1 MIMTPSLSL
10 PALSSELRG
19 VTMHL
24 SRRLRNERAD
34 IDLGDSQFSVLAYL
48 VRTGPHT
55 PNELSVWEHVTPP
68 SMNRTL
74 NALEAAALVTRTP
87 DASDGRKVFVTAT
100 PEGVAVVKETR
111 RRRDAWL
118 HSRLSALTPAERRVL
133 EEATAILRTIVAP

>member
-1 MIMTPSLSL
+1 MPPLTL

-24 SRRLRNERAD
+24 SRRLRNERVD
-34 IDLGDSQFSVLAYL
+34 TDLTDSQFSVLAYL
-48 VRTGPHT
+48 VRTGAHT
-55 PNELSVWEHVTPP
+55 PNELSVWEHITPP

-74 NALEAAALVTRTP
+74 NALESAGFVTRTP

-100 PEGVAVVKETR
+100 DAGVAIVKETR

-118 HSRLSALTPAERRVL
+118 HSRLASLTPAERRVL
-133 EEATAILRTIVAP
+133 EEATAILRTMVTA